1 MYSKDMLALLKEIMA
16 VDFAVYELGL
26 FLDTHP
32 NERRALEDHNKYARR
47 AQQLKATYE
56 EKFGP
61 LRIDSVSGVFPYR
74 YISDPWPW
82 EIRY

>member
-1 MYSKDMLALLKEIMA
+1 MYSKDTLELLKEIMA

-32 NERRALEDHNKYARR
+32 NDRRALEDHNNFARR
-47 AQQLKATYE
+47 SHQLKAVYE
-56 EKFGP
+56 EKYGP
-61 LRIDSVSGVFPYR
+61 LRIDSISGFPYQ
-74 YISDPWPW
+74 YINDPWPW

>member
-1 MYSKDMLALLKEIMA
+1 MHNRDMIELLKEMMA

-32 NERRALEDHNKYARR
+32 DCQKALEDHNRFAR
-47 AQQLKATYE
+47 QSHQLKAAYE
-56 EKFGP
+56 QRFGP
-61 LRIDSVSGVFPYR
+61 LSINSISPFPYK
-74 YISDPWPW
+74 YINEPWPW